1 MHIIIKYKMKKLI
14 FKLGSALLLS
24 VVVSSCTHEYEDFE
38 NSKAELKLVNEKFSA
53 KNEANYERQ
62 QQPDTARQQ
71 NPYIARQQSDSISFG
86 RSEQTAEKDLIETV
100 DPDKIKPPQH

>member
-1 MHIIIKYKMKKLI
+1 MKKLI

-24 VVVSSCTHEYEDFE
+24 VVVSSCTHEDEDFE

-53 KNEANYERQ
+53 KNEANYEGRQ
-62 QQPDTARQQ
+62 QSDTARQK

-86 RSEQTAEKDLIETV
+86 RAEQAAKEDLVETV

>member
-1 MHIIIKYKMKKLI
+1 MKKLI

-24 VVVSSCTHEYEDFE
+24 VVVSSCTHEDEDFE
-38 NSKAELKLVNEKFSA
+38 NSKAELKLVHEKFSD

-62 QQPDTARQQ
+62 DKSDTTRQQ
-71 NPYIARQQSDSISFG
+71 NPYIARQQSDSLTFG
-86 RSEQTAEKDLIETV
+86 RSEQTAEKELIETV

>member
-1 MHIIIKYKMKKLI
+1 MDIIIKNKMKKLI

-24 VVVSSCTHEYEDFE
+24 VVVCSCAHEDEDFE
-38 NSKAELKLVNEKFSA
+38 NNKAELKLVNEKFSM
-53 KNEANYERQ
+53 KNDASHERQ
-62 QQPDTARQQ
+62 KQA
-71 NPYIARQQSDSISFG
+71 YITREQSDSITLG